1 MSMWD
6 RMLNFLGLEEDL
18 SDEDEVIREEGLRPA
33 VAEAAVEKPRGQS
46 LKGAPA
52 EARRYG
58 SLISLAGGQGRAMN
72 VRVVIWR
79 PESFDEVQSM
89 VDRLREGAQLLVNLE
104 GVDRALSQRLVNF
117 LSGSVYALGGSMQK
131 VSGHVM
137 VFAPQGVQIDMAQG
151 YPWEAEDGD

>member
-1 MSMWD
+1 MSMWE

-18 SDEDEVIREEGLRPA
+18 PEEEEQPKAMVREE
-33 VAEAAVEKPRGQS
+33 EKPRVQGA
-46 LKGAPA
+46 KGSSPG
-52 EARRYG
+52 EVRRYG
-58 SLISLAGGQGRAMN
+58 SIISLAGGQARA
-72 VRVVIWR
+72 VGQRVVIWR
-79 PESFDEVQSM
+79 PESFDEVQGM

-137 VFAPQGVQIDMAQG
+137 VFAPQGVQIDTAPG